1 MKKAFD
7 KPMNRLRSI
16 TGQYPLEKNKNHAK
30 KKKIYPQ
37 RQASA
42 IDTSYSFLGIKSI
55 YVLWIENIV
64 SMNGLAFIS
73 KPKVIYRSKK
83 CGYHM

>member
-1 MKKAFD
+1 MKKTFD

-16 TGQYPLEKNKNHAK
+16 TGRYPLEKNKTLAK
-30 KKKIYPQ
+30 KNLPTPH
-37 RQASA
+37 QASA
-42 IDTSYSFLGIKSI
+42 TGTSYSFLGIKSI

-64 SMNGLAFIS
+64 SMNGLAFIC